1 MKDFDM
7 DSIITSR
14 NKSVLCWLA
23 TIDQNGYPN
32 VSPKEVFMF
41 YNKLLLIANIA
52 SKGSEGNIKQN
63 AKTCVSFV
71 DVFIQKG
78 WKIKGYADIVLSTG
92 ADFNTLQAPLTEIT
106 KGMYAFS
113 SIFRMSIENVEE
125 IKAPSY
131 FLYPNQ
137 SVDEKVINAMKTYK
151 VRPIND

>member
-1 MKDFDM
+1 MKDYDM

-41 YNKLLLIANIA
+41 DNKLLLIANIA

-78 WKIKGYADIVLSTG
+78 WKIKGHAELVQSMDAG
-92 ADFNTLQAPLTEIT
+92 FNTLQKPLIEIT
-106 KGMYAFS
+106 KGLYPFK
-113 SIFRMSIENVEE
+113 SIFKISIEKVEE

-137 SVDEKVINAMKTYK
+137 SIDEKVSNAMMTYK